1 MHQENKSKIDFL
13 VRIIVWG
20 LVVILLIS
28 LVRNISRSLSADERI
43 KQANDEL
50 SKIANENSKLK
61 DELEIVG
68 SDYFKEKEARDSL
81 GLSKPG
87 DIVLV
92 LPPDDEIRKLA
103 PERVRKEVKLPN
115 PNWKKWLSL
124 FF

>member
-28 LVRNISRSLSADERI
+28 LARNISRSLSADERI
-43 KQANDEL
+43 KEANDEL
-50 SKIANENSKLK
+50 SKLADENSKLK

-81 GLSKPG
+81 GLSKPN

-92 LPPDDEIRKLA
+92 LPPDDELRKLV
-103 PERVRKEVKLPN
+103 PERVRKEVKLPD